1 MYFDIKYYCSKSRK
15 FITLVIFKNKK
26 TERGLKLLIQFLEY
40 RENTMFLKKEKKKK
54 KKQEINVWY
63 SIVN

>member
-1 MYFDIKYYCSKSRK
+1 MYSGIKYYCSKSRK
-15 FITLVIFKNKK
+15 LITLVIFKNKK
-26 TERGLKLLIQFLEY
+26 TEQGLKLLIQFWDS
-40 RENTMFLKKEKKKK
+40 RENTMFLKKEK